1 MALNQA
7 LSGINAA
14 QADLNVIANNISN
27 ANTVGFKGSR
37 AEFADVYAVTGL
49 NLNATAV
56 GGGTRLSDVAQQFAQ
71 GDTQTTGN
79 SLDMEINGNGFFT
92 LNTGAGLAYTR
103 AGDFKKLD
111 DGTVVSNDGYK
122 LQIYPPTGNGS
133 FDTSTLTNLQLVS
146 SQSTA
151 TATTKAS
158 IVANLPASAAPPT
171 VTPFSPTDANSY
183 TNATTFAVFDSQGG
197 THQATVYYVKT
208 ATNTWDTHLYV
219 DGQSADT
226 TPPQQLTFNSA
237 GQIATPTTGTLAY
250 NPINLGN
257 GSNPLSLTLNF
268 SNTTQ
273 FGTDYTPGTINKD
286 GAEAGTLTSIDIDSS
301 GVVTANYSNTTST
314 VLGQVAIANFANTQ
328 GLRQLG
334 NTNWAASSD
343 SGTAV
348 MGTANTGQFGSITSG
363 QLESSNTA
371 DTTAQLV
378 DMIQAQ
384 RAYQANAQV
393 LSTDNTLASSLFNA
407 VSR

>member
-37 AEFADVYAVTGL
+37 AEFADIYAVTGL

-56 GGGTRLSDVAQQFAQ
+56 GGGTRLSDVAQQFTQ
-71 GDTQTTGN
+71 GDTETTGN
-79 SLDMEINGNGFFT
+79 SLDMEINGNGFFV

-103 AGDFKKLD
+103 AGDFKKQD
-111 DGTVVSNDGYK
+111 DGTVTSNDGYK

-133 FDTSTLTNLQLVS
+133 FDMSTLTDLKLVT

-151 TATTKAS
+151 AATTNAS
-158 IVANLPASAAPPT
+158 IVANLPASASPPT
-171 VTPFSPTDANSY
+171 VTPFSSTDPNSY
-183 TNATTFAVFDSQGG
+183 TNATTFSVFDSQGG

-208 ATNTWDTHLYV
+208 GTNTWDTHLYV

-226 TPPQQLTFNSA
+226 TPPQQLTFDSS
-237 GQIATPTTGTLAY
+237 GQIATPTTGNLTY
-250 NPINLGN
+250 NTINLGN
-257 GSNPLSLTLNF
+257 GSNPLALTLNF
-268 SNTTQ
+268 TDTTQ
-273 FGTDYTPGTINKD
+273 FGTDYTPGTITKD
-286 GAEAGTLTSIDIDSS
+286 GSEAGTLTNIDIDSS
-301 GVVTANYSNTTST
+301 GVVTAHYSNTTSA
-314 VLGQVAIANFANTQ
+314 VLGQVAVANFSNVQ

-348 MGTANTGQFGSITSG
+348 MGTANTGQFGGIQSG

-407 VSR
+407 ISR